1 MTNKFYKE
9 NKEEFKTLKQYIPVV
24 SKVHGKNHPEFF
36 QVENNFNSLYE
47 KLTNEQFQDAPLDE
61 EFKNL
66 REITNNY
73 TVPEDVCESYEE
85 VYNLSEK
92 LDKNHK

>member
-1 MTNKFYKE
+1 M
-9 NKEEFKTLKQYIPVV
+9 
-24 SKVHGKNHPEFF
+24 
-36 QVENNFNSLYE
+36 ENNFNSLYE

-85 VYNLSEK
+85 VYNLLEK